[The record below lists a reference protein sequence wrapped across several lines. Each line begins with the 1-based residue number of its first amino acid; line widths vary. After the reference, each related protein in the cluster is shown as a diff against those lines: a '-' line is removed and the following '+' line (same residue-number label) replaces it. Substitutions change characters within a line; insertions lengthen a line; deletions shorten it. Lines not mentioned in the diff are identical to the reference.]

1 MSTRQRLAQ
10 FTEKVKAAGLAGEE
24 MTAELMKIAQ
34 ANDLTGEEINR
45 IAEMANREV
54 QLGLYKTAADKRFK
68 FKLADPGPVKEAA
81 RKQASIRPVTSAGTF
96 DKVATASDEA
106 DGLGG
111 DPFASPYREQT
122 NLSLYLHE
130 PNPETWEKM
139 AADQRSYD
147 DRTMIFELD
156 KKRLEMAALHL
167 EGQQWE
173 MKIGEEAVS
182 HEKQLIQGAMDMI
195 YNGMTLPSLYEALA
209 AAVSGST
216 VPQEEAEAADT
227 ITRMVI
233 EGLKARGVE
242 NYRMGFRDHYDPE
255 GMAKMT
261 TEQLLQRCKQLSA
274 YSQVR
279 DANTMSMRDTKTAE
293 IYSESHSGKGPN
305 SMSSVDGGL
314 NALDLLHQRPSVMD
328 HKVPQMYVDDGQN
341 TPGGK
346 PRVINAANEFVVA
359 VKNLVGEQF
368 RLRQVHGAQE
378 YLGLK
383 LKQLEEAI
391 RKLTDIRQLEDER
404 LQKALPKAEMQG
416 VG

>member
-10 FTEKVKAAGLAGEE
+10 FTEKVKQAGLAGEE

-34 ANDLTGEEINR
+34 ANDLTAEEISR

-81 RKQASIRPVTSAGTF
+81 RKHASQRPVTSAGVF
-96 DKVATASDEA
+96 DKVATALD
-106 DGLGG
+106 DIGG
-111 DPFASPYREQT
+111 DPFASPYREQE
-122 NLSLYLHE
+122 NLSLFKHE
-130 PNPETWEKM
+130 PNPEAWEKM
-139 AADQRSYD
+139 AAEKRSYE

-156 KKRLEMAALHL
+156 KSRLETEAVYR
-167 EGQQWE
+167 EGEQWR
-173 MKIGEEAVS
+173 MKIAEVAVS
-182 HEKQLIQGAMDMI
+182 HEKQLIQAAMDMV
-195 YNGMTLPSLYEALA
+195 YNNVTIPSIYEALV

-216 VPQEEAEAADT
+216 VPEEETEAADT
-227 ITRMVI
+227 IMRMVLD
-233 EGLKARGVE
+233 GLKARGVE

-261 TEQLLQRCKQLSA
+261 TDQLLARCKQLSA
-274 YSQVR
+274 YSQER
-279 DANTMSMRDTKTAE
+279 DENTFSMRDTKTAE
-293 IYSESHSGKGPN
+293 VYSEAHVGRGPA
-305 SMSSVDGGL
+305 SVESVDGGI
-314 NALDLLHQRPSVMD
+314 NALDLLHERPSIMQ
-328 HKVPQMYVDDGQN
+328 HQVPQMYVDDAQN

-346 PRVINAANEFVVA
+346 PRVINASNEFVVA

-391 RKLTDIRQLEDER
+391 RKLTNIRQLEDER
-404 LQKALPKAEMQG
+404 LQKALPKAEPQG